1 MADLYG
7 SMTELLSVLSK
18 RENID
23 WKIESK
29 KDNEDIVIFAPHGG
43 SIEPGTTELAQATSE
58 IGSYSY
64 FSFLGL
70 KSSNNFQ
77 LHITSTNYD
86 EPTLLDMQKYAK
98 YSVAYHGASG
108 EEPMVLIGGA
118 DFDLRKAVAEE
129 FDKYNIPNQPAPK
142 DLAGKNPSNIVNRN
156 LRGQGLQLELTMG
169 LRRLMFKDGNIS
181 DKSKINNRDN
191 WTEMLYNISLS
202 VFNALESVKKNS
214 TLVDNHE
221 KLFVTNYDGESFP
234 LLAVKTIN
242 EELNGNNSIE
252 LKVPQQKNNELD
264 LKKIDKLWEVTYR
277 NVEYKIV
284 HIKQITKGNSFY
296 LDIRAIPLFYW
307 DMDKQII
314 HENMDGHYTGR
325 NAFDVV
331 FKGSGYEFVLVD
343 YAEAIQIEGFGKG
356 ETRLEMFKRLLDRF
370 KLEFYI
376 VGKTVY
382 IRKLIGNDTNFL
394 YKYKLNA
401 SNISKTIDSSEF
413 FTYIKGF
420 GNFEQG
426 SEDYL
431 KEARLKQEYTSPLA
445 KVVGKYEGKP
455 IVDGRITESKTLRA
469 YMKRAVEDSLKISID
484 GNLHDVRKIYREA
497 IPVIGDRVF
506 LIDERIDLE
515 IEIRIQSLKRTFD
528 IKDKLI
534 ECDVT
539 FGSESTRSSY
549 KNNLISAAKGFNDLM
564 TGDIKLP
571 IFSLE
576 EVAQG
581 MITKIHA
588 SENELRYGSFGIQA
602 IDKKNPNNIF
612 GLNSRGWYISTD
624 GGRTARTVATADGIV
639 ADAITTGT
647 LRAITVDGV
656 QIYGSEIFGGEITQ
670 EKNGNTITLK
680 DGQLTSYIGGVMA
693 MRWTDWTQEF
703 FNADGSLIGSIQP
716 TKIIGKEHYGLGINV
731 EEDFLSIGH
740 MRSGVRRPVFRTQD
754 LDGQRR
760 TMLAGMYDARVNSN
774 KDTELFLGANS
785 MYSNPYFEDGEY
797 DRVRQASIIIPNKP
811 SESGG
816 NSIKMFV
823 GGYGR
828 YAGEHLEVRR
838 NTDQKNSERIAYIS
852 SESVEFPAV
861 ANTKTTYTN
870 NMLRVSSKGQI
881 QISSSSRRYK
891 LNEKVIPLDYAE
903 KILDLNAKK
912 WIDKFEY
919 DATGNENEV
928 AGLIA
933 EDLDELG
940 LDMFVTYDEIGRPD
954 SLSSNIWVLF
964 IPLIKKHEKEIKE
977 LKEKLNA

>member
-70 KSSNNFQ
+70 KSTNNFQ
-77 LHITSTNYD
+77 LHVTSTNYD

-108 EEPMVLIGGA
+108 EEPLVLIGGA

-142 DLAGKNPSNIVNRN
+142 DLAGETSSNIVNKN
-156 LRGQGLQLELTMG
+156 LRGQGLQLELTKG

-181 DKSKINNRDN
+181 DKSKRNNRDN

-202 VFNALESVKKNS
+202 VFNALESVNKKNS

-370 KLEFYI
+370 KLEFYV

-469 YMKRAVEDSLKISID
+469 YMKRAVKDSLKISID

-588 SENELRYGSFGIQA
+588 SENELRYGSF
-602 IDKKNPNNIF
+602 
-612 GLNSRGWYISTD
+612 
-624 GGRTARTVATADGIV
+624 
-639 ADAITTGT
+639 
-647 LRAITVDGV
+647 
-656 QIYGSEIFGGEITQ
+656 
-670 EKNGNTITLK
+670 
-680 DGQLTSYIGGVMA
+680 
-693 MRWTDWTQEF
+693 
-703 FNADGSLIGSIQP
+703 
-716 TKIIGKEHYGLGINV
+716 
-731 EEDFLSIGH
+731 
-740 MRSGVRRPVFRTQD
+740 
-754 LDGQRR
+754 
-760 TMLAGMYDARVNSN
+760 
-774 KDTELFLGANS
+774 
-785 MYSNPYFEDGEY
+785 
-797 DRVRQASIIIPNKP
+797 
-811 SESGG
+811 
-816 NSIKMFV
+816 
-823 GGYGR
+823 
-828 YAGEHLEVRR
+828 
-838 NTDQKNSERIAYIS
+838 
-852 SESVEFPAV
+852 
-861 ANTKTTYTN
+861 
-870 NMLRVSSKGQI
+870 
-881 QISSSSRRYK
+881 
-891 LNEKVIPLDYAE
+891 
-903 KILDLNAKK
+903 
-912 WIDKFEY
+912 
-919 DATGNENEV
+919 
-928 AGLIA
+928 
-933 EDLDELG
+933 
-940 LDMFVTYDEIGRPD
+940 
-954 SLSSNIWVLF
+954 
-964 IPLIKKHEKEIKE
+964 
-977 LKEKLNA
+977 